1 MTQCPLSRPAGRPLP
16 QRLLFCPPPS
26 TPPCWCREGQARAT
40 EGGGHSDPRGDRCRP
55 PPAARPGTGGEGRRR
70 TVGPGLPLA
79 RRRPRPPAV
88 GEPPASRC
96 RPLGPSASRA
106 GLTPSPARSSP
117 WWTSGLCAPRPAPS
131 ASATDA
137 RGPRSSAPSASP
149 QVPFTVDAPLPDWR
163 GPRRDARP
171 SAVLGS
177 TVDTE
182 RPARGGLVQCRWDDR
197 GRGQRQV
204 NVAASGSR
212 PRLKPQRQSEGTQ
225 PGRPDRELGQD
236 TWAAGLQR
244 GSAGESGARGHS
256 AGGRK
261 ESPHFPMLGPS
272 GAGAFALGQ
281 GPHSRVAQRL
291 APGQEGGGR
300 QRGGRRPLFT
310 VGPGVLSCA
319 LGTIDGSG
327 RQGMHFA
334 LTWRGS
340 AAPQ

>member
-1 MTQCPLSRPAGRPLP
+1 MPSPTSSSAWDGRRGTQADSGAGPPSGSL
-16 QRLLFCPPPS
+16 PPPS
-26 TPPCWCREGQARAT
+26 TRGGQA
-40 EGGGHSDPRGDRCRP
+40 PCQP
-55 PPAARPGTGGEGRRR
+55 LPAP
-70 TVGPGLPLA
+70 
-79 RRRPRPPAV
+79 
-88 GEPPASRC
+88 
-96 RPLGPSASRA
+96 RPLGLA
-106 GLTPSPARSSP
+106 GRPHPVPGSLVPLVDLGPVRSPP
-117 WWTSGLCAPRPAPS
+117 GPLGLCHRRPWPPELCALGLPAGALHRGHPVPRLAG
-131 ASATDA
+131 A
-137 RGPRSSAPSASP
+137 RG
-149 QVPFTVDAPLPDWR
+149 
-163 GPRRDARP
+163 DARP
-171 SAVLGS
+171 SPVLGS

-291 APGQEGGGR
+291 ARGQEGGGR

-310 VGPGVLSCA
+310 VGPKILSCA

>member
-1 MTQCPLSRPAGRPLP
+1 MPSPTSSSAWDGRRGTQADSGAGPP
-16 QRLLFCPPPS
+16 SGSPPPPS
-26 TPPCWCREGQARAT
+26 TRGGRAPCQ
-40 EGGGHSDPRGDRCRP
+40 
-55 PPAARPGTGGEGRRR
+55 
-70 TVGPGLPLA
+70 
-79 RRRPRPPAV
+79 
-88 GEPPASRC
+88 RC

-137 RGPRSSAPSASP
+137 RGPRCSAPSASP

-163 GPRRDARP
+163 GARGDARP

-212 PRLKPQRQSEGTQ
+212 PRLKPQRLSEGTQ

-291 APGQEGGGR
+291 ARGQEGGGR
-300 QRGGRRPLFT
+300 QRGGRHPLFT